1 MQVQMTASE
10 FAMTPSLREFLEQCL
25 RRAFAPARHKIAA
38 IAIRLRDL
46 NRPQGGRDMV
56 CQVSV
61 KIPGAPGVVV
71 NEVQED
77 MHAAIELA
85 VRRAAYRAIRLL
97 TRQRLARS
105 AATADGAAAGS
116 AARITRIT

>member
-1 MQVQMTASE
+1 MQVQLAAND
-10 FAMTPSLREFLEQCL
+10 FALTPSLRDFLEQRL
-25 RRAFAPARHKIAA
+25 RAAFGPARHKIAA

-77 MHAAIELA
+77 MQAAIDLA

-97 TRQRLARS
+97 TRHRPGKRPRPSEPPNA
-105 AATADGAAAGS
+105 
-116 AARITRIT
+116 

>member
-1 MQVQMTASE
+1 MQVQLAANE
-10 FAMTPSLREFLEQCL
+10 FALTPSLRDFLEQRL
-25 RRAFAPARHKIAA
+25 RAAFGPARHKIAA
-38 IAIRLRDL
+38 IAVRLRDL

-77 MHAAIELA
+77 MHAAIDLA

-97 TRQRLARS
+97 TRHRPGKRARMS
-105 AATADGAAAGS
+105 EAPTA
-116 AARITRIT
+116 

>member
-1 MQVQMTASE
+1 MQVQTLAIE
-10 FAMTPSLREFLEQCL
+10 FAMTPSLRDYLEQRL
-25 RRAFAPARHKIAA
+25 QSAFAPARHKIAA

-61 KIPGAPGVVV
+61 KIPGAPGVFV

-77 MHAAIELA
+77 IYTAIDLA
-85 VRRAAYRAIRLL
+85 IKRAAYRAIRLL
-97 TRQRLARS
+97 TRQRTVRDTGPAVELRRKSKIA
-105 AATADGAAAGS
+105 
-116 AARITRIT
+116 